1 MITKKELR
9 QMIRQRKQQHS
20 VDESSF
26 VIDHLRENNRFSC
39 AHTLLLYNAL
49 PDEVQTQQL
58 IESLTAEGKTVVLPK
73 VTSDTE
79 MELRCYTG
87 STDLQPGPYG
97 IMEPTGALFTD
108 YADIDVAVI
117 PGMAFDV
124 KGHRLGRGK
133 GYYDRL
139 LAKMPH
145 IYKIG
150 ICFSWQMVDDVPSD
164 EHDVVMDCVVSRNGY
179 Q

>member
-1 MITKKELR
+1 
-9 QMIRQRKQQHS
+9 MIRQRKQQHS

-26 VIDHLRENNRFSC
+26 VIDCLKENSRFST

-58 IESLTAEGKTVVLPK
+58 IASLTAEGKTVVLPK

-79 MELRCYTG
+79 MELRRYTG
-87 STDLQPGPYG
+87 NSDLQPGPFG
-97 IMEPTGALFTD
+97 IMEPTGELFTD
-108 YADIDVAVI
+108 YDAIDVAVI
-117 PGMAFDV
+117 PGMAFDM

-133 GYYDRL
+133 GYYDRM
-139 LAKMPH
+139 LAQMPG

-150 ICFSWQMVDDVPSD
+150 ICFPWQMVDEVPSD
-164 EHDVVMDCVVSRNGY
+164 EHDVLMDCVISRSGCR
-179 Q
+179 